1 MILVIA
7 ATNRPG
13 SNTLRV
19 TRQVHMM
26 LSRAGVESEV
36 LSLEQLPQ
44 TLFDPSSYA
53 EKPAEMGP
61 IQEKILSMDGAL
73 VVTPE
78 YNGSFPGVM
87 KYFLDMLR
95 FPESL
100 YEKPAAFI
108 GLAAGRWG
116 GLRSVEQLEMIFQY
130 RNAHLYGR
138 RVLLPHINQ
147 VLDDQ
152 GGFKDPELE
161 ARVKEAALGFAD
173 MCRKLG
179 DPAEQRRLGAS

>member
-19 TRQVHMM
+19 ARLVRTM
-26 LSRAGVESEV
+26 LVESGRKADL
-36 LSLEQLPQ
+36 LSLEELPRS
-44 TLFDPSSYA
+44 LFDASSYA
-53 EKPAEMGP
+53 EKPAAFEP
-61 IQEKILSMDGAL
+61 IQERVLAADGIL

-87 KYFLDMLR
+87 KYFVDMLR

-100 YEKPAAFI
+100 YEQPVAFI

-116 GLRSVEQLEMIFQY
+116 ALRSVEQLEMIFQY
-130 RNAHLYGR
+130 RHAHLYGR
-138 RVLLPHINQ
+138 RVLIPEINRA
-147 VLDDQ
+147 LDDE
-152 GGFKDPELE
+152 GRLVDPDLE
-161 ARVKEAALGFAD
+161 SRLREATLGFAQF
-173 MCRKLG
+173 CQALG
-179 DPAEQRRLGAS
+179 GDARA

>member
-19 TRQVHMM
+19 ARLVRAM
-26 LSRAGVESEV
+26 LADSGCEAEL
-36 LSLEQLPQ
+36 LSLEELPQ
-44 TLFDPSSYA
+44 SLFDPSSYA
-53 EKPAEMGP
+53 EKPAAFAA
-61 IQEKILSMDGAL
+61 IQEKVLAMDGVL

-138 RVLLPHINQ
+138 RVLLPGIDSA
-147 VLDDQ
+147 LDSD
-152 GGFKDPELE
+152 GALVDPEL
-161 ARVKEAALGFAD
+161 ASRVRQAVHGFALF
-173 MCRKLG
+173 CH
-179 DPAEQRRLGAS
+179 RLACEPEK

>member
-19 TRQVHMM
+19 ARLVRTM
-26 LSRAGVESEV
+26 LAESGREADL
-36 LSLEQLPQ
+36 LSLEELPQ
-44 TLFDPSSYA
+44 SLFDPASYA
-53 EKPAEMGP
+53 EKPAAFAA
-61 IQEKILSMDGAL
+61 IQGRVLAADGIL

-87 KYFLDMLR
+87 KYFIDMLR

-100 YEKPAAFI
+100 YERPVAFI

-116 GLRSVEQLEMIFQY
+116 ALRSVEQLEMIFQY
-130 RNAHLYGR
+130 RHAHLYGR
-138 RVLLPHINQ
+138 RVLIPEVGS
-147 VLDDQ
+147 VLDDTGQ
-152 GGFKDPELE
+152 LVDPDL
-161 ARVKEAALGFAD
+161 ATRVRETVLGFAQF
-173 MCRKLG
+173 CRALG
-179 DPAEQRRLGAS
+179 SDTGA